1 MSRDRTTEWSLAI
14 HGGAGT
20 IPRESLSAEKERETR
35 EVLEKA
41 LLAGSEVLK
50 KGGAAQDAVVAAVT
64 VMEDSPLFNAGKGSV
79 FNSEGKHEMDAS
91 LMEGTNRLAG
101 AVSGIVSVKNPV
113 MLCREIIRSSEH
125 VFLSGSGAEE
135 FAREHGIEMMPPEY
149 FYDEFRFQQW
159 QSVRGTTRSM
169 LDHTDERKF
178 GTVGAVA
185 MDRNNHLAAAT
196 STGGMTNKM
205 YGRVG
210 DSPVLGAG
218 TWADDHTCAI
228 SCTGHGEYF
237 MRYMAAYDIAC
248 LMEYRNLSLQEAVSS
263 VVHEKLKYAGGE
275 GGLVAVDG
283 TGSVVMEFNSDGMY
297 RGSVSSISDCYTAI
311 YSN

>member
-1 MSRDRTTEWSLAI
+1 MGRDKTAEWSLAI

-35 EVLEKA
+35 KVLEKA

-50 KGGAAQDAVVAAVT
+50 KGGAAQDAVVAAVA

-79 FNSEGKHEMDAS
+79 FNAEGKHEMDAS
-91 LMEGTNRLAG
+91 LMEGSNRQAG
-101 AVSGIVSVKNPV
+101 AVTGIVSVKNPV
-113 MLCREIIRSSEH
+113 ILCREIIRSSEH

-135 FAREHGIEMMPPEY
+135 FAREHGFEMMPPEY

-218 TWADDHTCAI
+218 TWADDRTCAI

-237 MRYMAAYDIAC
+237 MRYMVAYDIAC
-248 LMEYRNLSLQEAVSS
+248 LMEYRSLSLQEAVRF
-263 VVHEKLKYAGGE
+263 VVHEKLKEAGGE

-297 RGSVSSISDCYTAI
+297 RGSVSNISDCYTAI